1 MIWNPEADV
10 LGFVLGVALTV
21 GVVGL
26 MRKLSHDCNTVE
38 AQIEYDQGVELAKLR
53 EELNFM
59 SDRLGAVSNLAMMQ
73 PYGGPAPGMIAA

>member
-1 MIWNPEADV
+1 M
-10 LGFVLGVALTV
+10 LGFVLGLALGAAGALGVLRKPGQDCHTVASQV
-21 GVVGL
+21 
-26 MRKLSHDCNTVE
+26 
-38 AQIEYDQGVELAKLR
+38 EYDQGVELAKLR

>member
-1 MIWNPEADV
+1 M
-10 LGFVLGVALTV
+10 LGFILGMSLGAAAMFGLT
-21 GVVGL
+21 
-26 MRKLSHDCNTVE
+26 RRPDQDCHSMASQV
-38 AQIEYDQGVELAKLR
+38 EYDQGVELAKLR

>member
-1 MIWNPEADV
+1 M

-26 MRKLSHDCNTVE
+26 MRKPSHDCDTVE

-53 EELNFM
+53 SEMEFM
-59 SDRLGAVSNLAMMQ
+59 SDRLGAVSTLVKMH
-73 PYGGPAPGMIAA
+73 PYDARSLVAA

>member
-1 MIWNPEADV
+1 M
-10 LGFVLGVALTV
+10 LGFVLGVSLGAA
-21 GVVGL
+21 GVFGL
-26 MRKLSHDCNTVE
+26 MRRPYQDCPTAESQV
-38 AQIEYDQGVELAKLR
+38 EYDQGVELAKLR

>member
-1 MIWNPEADV
+1 M
-10 LGFVLGVALTV
+10 LGFVLGVSLGAA
-21 GVVGL
+21 GAFGL
-26 MRKLSHDCNTVE
+26 MRRPDQDCHTV
-38 AQIEYDQGVELAKLR
+38 ASQVEYDQGVELAKLR